1 MNICIFRFFF
11 VPLRGFCGMWEKKA
25 TLCRGVK
32 CRVCV

>member
-25 TLCRGVK
+25 TLNVA
-32 CRVCV
+32 V

>member
-25 TLCRGVK
+25 TLMSRCK
-32 CRVCV
+32 M